1 MKRRIF
7 LQAIGLSTLTAA
19 NFQAFGIMPASQINR
34 FTKNKLDG
42 LTIDTQP
49 LTPQKI
55 PQIINIF
62 LYGGPSELAGNL
74 TNIEQIR
81 ADSKGPYPE
90 NFVKNAFNSAVTP
103 NDFWREAGGQIMEE
117 LLVAKQMSIYRTIN
131 RLGDDNKAH
140 GRSVLQNLKGH
151 VDPSYPGIAT
161 TLAHILTINNP
172 FDKPIELLNF
182 PIISLEGESPVFD
195 LADLNIPTALRP
207 VAINPVPFRRKIQ
220 NPYAHADNPAL
231 VGHPEEQKKL
241 NALALEKLARNR
253 RFLAINEAFQRRAT
267 LAENVDRL
275 LNINTIDTTIAQ
287 YNQSLAIDQQIQ
299 YNEDNFGH
307 RLKIATSLALA
318 NPETIYISVGSGGL
332 GGWDDHS
339 NALNAFPDRLNKLM
353 QAVQSAMRHINSA
366 KQAGI
371 AHAGNIIINIY
382 GDFGR
387 NVNINSANGWD
398 HGNNQNLYTF
408 GGENIRGNNALGK
421 IIGRTIKTGPS
432 KDNRQYTTPS
442 NNSYQ
447 CEPFAIAA
455 SIYQYF
461 GVQNPDVL
469 TGVTAIDEAQP
480 SERLAND

>member
-7 LQAIGLSTLTAA
+7 LQAAGLSTLAAA
-19 NFQAFGIMPASQINR
+19 NFQAFGIMPSSQVNR

-42 LTIDTQP
+42 LTINTQP
-49 LTPQKI
+49 INPQKI

-81 ADSKGPYPE
+81 FDSKGPYPE
-90 NFVKNAFNSAVTP
+90 NFTKNTFNSVITP
-103 NDFWREAGGQIMEE
+103 NDFWQDAGGQIMEE
-117 LLVAKQMSIYRTIN
+117 LLAVKQMSLYRTIN
-131 RLGDDNKAH
+131 RLADDNKAH

-151 VDPSYPGIAT
+151 IDPSYPGIAI

-195 LADLNIPTALRP
+195 LAKVNIPSALKP
-207 VAINPVPFRRKIQ
+207 VAINPVPFAGKIQ

-231 VGHPEEQKKL
+231 VGHLPEQKKL
-241 NALALEKLARNR
+241 NALALEKLALNR
-253 RFLAINEAFQRRAT
+253 RFLAINDAFERRAT
-267 LAENVDRL
+267 LAENVDRF
-275 LNINTIDTTIAQ
+275 LNISNINNTIAQ
-287 YNQSLAIDQQIQ
+287 YNQSLANNQKIQ

-318 NPETIYISVGSGGL
+318 NPETVYISVGSGGL

-339 NALNAFPDRLNKLM
+339 NALGVFPDRMNQLM
-353 QAVQSAMRHINSA
+353 QAVQSAMRHIHSA

-408 GGENIRGNNALGK
+408 GGENIRGASALGK
-421 IIGRTIKTGPS
+421 IIGSTIKVGPS

-455 SIYQYF
+455 STYQYF
-461 GVQNPDVL
+461 GVQNPEVL
-469 TGVTAIDEAQP
+469 TGVAAVDESQP
-480 SERLAND
+480 SERLADS